1 MINSDK
7 MTIEK
12 AKTKGRKTPGK
23 KPAAKQGRK
32 QGPVKTV
39 KNQATAK
46 PVKNQAVAS
55 RPGKT
60 NRQNLN
66 SRKTF
71 LEKAKSNFWVYFS
84 ILLLS
89 VFFYSALLF
98 IFRIFNFNGW
108 LFASFVFH
116 SFFLSVFALRK
127 IRYSGSVPVAITTGL
142 VCSAMLLVYSL
153 IGFVPVFAHYPV
165 EINVLQLLLIG
176 FLFPFAEEAFF
187 REGIQ
192 KSLSANFSTGSGIF
206 STGLIP
212 VIVTALL
219 AALIHIPKIMFFS
232 LPMVPFLVLFF
243 FLNLFW
249 SAMYFMR
256 ESVKETTIAHSVY
269 NVVVVLFF

>member
-1 MINSDK
+1 MA
-7 MTIEK
+7 TEK

-23 KPAAKQGRK
+23 KPASKQERK
-32 QGPVKTV
+32 QATVKTV
-39 KNQATAK
+39 KNQAAAK
-46 PVKNQAVAS
+46 PVKHQAVAARQGKAD
-55 RPGKT
+55 RPD
-60 NRQNLN
+60 LN
-66 SRKTF
+66 PQKTF
-71 LEKAKSNFWVYFS
+71 LEKAKSNFWVYFL
-84 ILLLS
+84 ILLLG

-116 SFFLSVFALRK
+116 SFFLSVFALKK
-127 IRYSGSVPVAITTGL
+127 IKYSGSVPVAITAGL
-142 VCSAMLLVYSL
+142 VCSVLLLVYSL
-153 IGFVPVFAHYPV
+153 IGFVPVFAHYPLGV
-165 EINVLQLLLIG
+165 NILQLLLIG

-192 KSLSANFSTGSGIF
+192 KSLSANS

-212 VIVTALL
+212 VVVTALL

-232 LPMVPFLVLFF
+232 LPIVPFLVLFF

-256 ESVKETTIAHSVY
+256 KSVKETTIAHSIY